1 MIMIRLF
8 VCLTLFIICHGSL
21 AQQVKLADKGG
32 PHVVAHPYYLEDQKG
47 QLTFEEAVKNENGY
61 IRSELIVP
69 DFLGSLSKVIW
80 YRFEVTNSSSIEEW
94 FLEIKGGYMHTLTL
108 YQINNDGSVKTQQ
121 LSSDDQFAKR
131 PVKSNNVVF
140 PVQIAIGEKST
151 FYLRATSRS
160 LIRASMS
167 FNTMQ
172 QLYENS
178 VYTSYGNGF
187 LTALAVALL
196 LYNLFLYFSLKERV
210 YLYYI
215 LYISLYI
222 LHNNIVS
229 GNTLAFLP
237 WTNILNSNILLPLM
251 GFSSIL
257 FTNSFLQTKKYA
269 PFIYRIRWILSAL
282 YLIPLTIYFAG
293 SPQLAIVVISTLM
306 YLLFIYWFSAGIIA
320 YRNSF
325 KPAIYYIA
333 GFGALIICNT
343 TFGLKINGVIQ
354 EGYWIDSALYIGTAL
369 ESIILSFALAKKINF
384 YKQEKESIQEQAY
397 QQAVT
402 FSHELITM
410 QETERK
416 RIASELHD
424 SVGQKLIVIK
434 NKVLLSLKTNGENKK
449 PDHLAENVADV
460 IQEIR
465 SISYGLRPYQID
477 LLGLT
482 QSVKS
487 LAEETFEAA
496 GINYEMHADNI
507 DTLLDADS
515 QMNIYRI
522 IQECLNNIVKH
533 SRASKCSINIY
544 KNNQQIAI
552 KIKDDGIGYREDD
565 QQKGFG
571 LRGIKERLH
580 ILRGT
585 INAESADPT
594 GTITTIQLPL
604 PPANN

>member
-1 MIMIRLF
+1 MTMSRLF
-8 VCLTLFIICHGSL
+8 VCLLLIICYTAP
-21 AQQVKLADKGG
+21 AQEVHLENKGG
-32 PHVVAHPYYLEDQKG
+32 PYVVAHPYYLEDKKG
-47 QLTFEEAVKNENGY
+47 ELTFVEAVKNQKEY
-61 IRSELIVP
+61 VRSELAVP
-69 DFLGSLSKVIW
+69 DFLGNLSKVIW
-80 YRFEVTNSSSIEEW
+80 YRFDVKNNSRIEDW

-108 YQINNDGSVKTQQ
+108 YQIDNNGTIKSQE
-121 LSSDDQFAKR
+121 LSSDDQFKER
-131 PVKSNNVVF
+131 PVQSNNVVF
-140 PVQIAIGEKST
+140 PVQVVIGKRNT

-160 LIRASMS
+160 LIRASMR

-172 QLYENS
+172 QLYETS

-237 WTNILNSNILLPLM
+237 WTGILNSNILLPLM

-269 PFIYRIRWILSAL
+269 PFIYKIRWMLSSL
-282 YLIPLTIYFAG
+282 YLIPLSIYFAG
-293 SPQLAIVVISTLM
+293 YPQLAIVVISTLM

-333 GFGALIICNT
+333 GFGALITCNT
-343 TFGLKINGVIQ
+343 LFGLKINGVIE

-369 ESIILSFALAKKINF
+369 EAIILSFALAKKINF

-402 FSHELITM
+402 FSHELIKM

-434 NKVLLSLKTNGENKK
+434 NKVLLSTKNTAENKK
-449 PDHLAENVADV
+449 PDQLAENVADV

-465 SISYGLRPYQID
+465 SISYGLRPYQMD

-487 LAEETFEAA
+487 LAEEIFDAA
-496 GINYEMHADNI
+496 GIHYELKADNI
-507 DTLLDADS
+507 DDLFNADN

-533 SRASKCSINIY
+533 SRASKCTVHISRNGQKII
-544 KNNQQIAI
+544 I
-552 KIKDDGIGYREDD
+552 KVEDDGIGFKEDD
-565 QQKGFG
+565 IHNGFG
-571 LRGIKERLH
+571 LRGISERLH
-580 ILRGT
+580 ILHGT
-585 INAESADPT
+585 IQYGPAHPA
-594 GTITTIQLPL
+594 GIITKIEFPFSQQITV
-604 PPANN
+604 